1 MEYSIENIDQIVIFG
16 IKNKDINSNISADLK
31 EQLLI
36 LSQPDIKA
44 LVVDISEVQTID
56 SAGIGSF
63 LLAERQLSDHGV
75 PMAFVGAN
83 GVIKSTMRMLNLD
96 QLFDFF
102 ETKDEAK
109 KTILDILK

>member
-1 MEYSIENIDQIVIFG
+1 MKYSIENIDQIVIFG
-16 IKNKDINSNISADLK
+16 IKHKNVNSNISADLK

-44 LVVDISEVQTID
+44 LVVDISEVETID

-75 PMAFVGAN
+75 PMAFAGAN
-83 GVIKSTMRMLNLD
+83 ETIKNTMTMLNLD
-96 QLFDFF
+96 KLFDFF
-102 ETKDEAK
+102 DTAEDAK
-109 KTILDILK
+109 KTILDLLN